1 MLLYWIQSLPHR
13 LPVIN
18 YNYVRQREKDLFLN
32 IMRASIKRNRRLTL
46 IGEGEVD
53 LQGRSIGYRLK
64 QSQRTRGIR
73 LEIRSETGLTVV
85 VPRKYTRQQVH
96 DMLRQKAGWILKHLS
111 TGKAVQ
117 MPLFTQEAGHGD
129 RLFFMGRPIE
139 IAVNTGESAT
149 SSAVLHGNKLLV
161 STGAR
166 NRAVP
171 KILEKWYRQQAA
183 MVFKQKADSF
193 KEIMGLRYNTIFI
206 RGQKTRWGSCSPAGN
221 LTLNWKLL
229 MTPEDIIDYVVI
241 HELTHLK
248 HMNHSKKFWA
258 LVGHYCPNWK
268 KHRRWLILHEDELKA
283 RAAFV

>member
-1 MLLYWIQSLPHR
+1 
-13 LPVIN
+13 
-18 YNYVRQREKDLFLN
+18 
-32 IMRASIKRNRRLTL
+32 MRTSIKRNRRLTL

-53 LQGRSIGYRLK
+53 LQGRHIGYRLK

-85 VPRKYTRQQVH
+85 VPRKYSQQQVL

-111 TGKAVQ
+111 TGKTVQ
-117 MPLFTQEAGHGD
+117 MPLFTQETGQGD
-129 RLFFMGRPIE
+129 RLFFMGRPIV
-139 IAVNTGESAT
+139 IAVNPGKSAS

-161 STGAR
+161 SSGAR
-166 NRAVP
+166 NSAMP

-183 MVFKQKADSF
+183 SVFKQKADSF
-193 KEIMGLRYNTIFI
+193 METMGFRYNTIFI

-229 MTPEDIIDYVVI
+229 IAPEDIIDYVVI
-241 HELTHLK
+241 HELAHLK
-248 HMNHSKKFWA
+248 HMNHSRQFWA
-258 LVGHYCPNWK
+258 LVDHYCPNWK

-283 RAAFV
+283 KAAFV

>member
-1 MLLYWIQSLPHR
+1 
-13 LPVIN
+13 
-18 YNYVRQREKDLFLN
+18 
-32 IMRASIKRNRRLTL
+32 MRASIRSNRRLTL

-53 LQGRSIGYRLK
+53 LQGRQIGYRLK

-85 VPRKYTRQQVH
+85 VPRKYTRQQVI
-96 DMLRQKAGWILKHLS
+96 DMLRQKEGWILKHLPAS
-111 TGKAVQ
+111 KAVQ
-117 MPLFTQEAGHGD
+117 MPLFTPEAGHGD

-139 IAVNTGESAT
+139 IAINPRESVS

-166 NRAVP
+166 NLAMP

-183 MVFKQKADSF
+183 NIFKQKADSF

-229 MTPEDIIDYVVI
+229 MAPEDIIDYVVI
-241 HELTHLK
+241 HELAHLK
-248 HMNHSKKFWA
+248 HMNHSKKFWTM
-258 LVGHYCPNWK
+258 VDQYCPNWK
-268 KHRRWLILHEDELKA
+268 KQRRWLVLHENELKA
-283 RAAFV
+283 RTAFV